1 MTTTHDVTV
10 DRSDARTG
18 GRPSLWPGLLIVIA
32 GTVFA
37 DGAFLTAAYR
47 GASPVSDDR
56 LSFPWSGATAV
67 TTSVVWGTAQVL
79 LTVGLVAFARSDAI
93 AGRSGRR
100 GAWVAVLGS
109 ALYVVAHAVSI
120 PFHDADLSDGGAMV
134 ALTLFGVG
142 TLLTAV
148 GMVIAGLDARRT
160 KVWQGWHRSVP
171 LSLGV
176 WMLVMMPLQFTP
188 LLVVA
193 VGVYAALAIALGV
206 AMVEEAVA
214 P

>member
-1 MTTTHDVTV
+1 MSAPHDLTI
-10 DRSDARTG
+10 DRPDGGTG
-18 GRPSLWPGLLIVIA
+18 ARPSLWPGLLIVIA

-37 DGAFLTAAYR
+37 DGAFLTAAHR

-56 LSFPWSGATAV
+56 LSFPWTGATAV

-79 LTVGLVAFARSDAI
+79 LTIGLAAFARSDAL

-109 ALYVVAHAVSI
+109 ALYVAAHAVSI

-148 GMVIAGLDARRT
+148 GMVVAGLDVRRT
-160 KVWQGWHRSVP
+160 RAWQGWHRSVP
-171 LSLGV
+171 LLLGA
-176 WMLVMMPLQFTP
+176 WMIVMMPLQFTP

-206 AMVEEAVA
+206 AMVEEATSV
-214 P
+214 